1 MGKEDELTVTIPLR
15 DFKEMERDVERAR
28 KIVPQVR
35 LVYDAIVEID
45 YILARPRMLYD
56 EKQKQMSTHI
66 DKAVTQLG
74 VINNQVK
81 ALQQTIDFY
90 EKSSLWKLILHRIRQ
105 HKK

>member
-1 MGKEDELTVTIPLR
+1 
-15 DFKEMERDVERAR
+15 MERDVERAR

>member
-1 MGKEDELTVTIPLR
+1 MTVTIPLR

-28 KIVPQVR
+28 KIVPQVE

-56 EKQKQMSTHI
+56 EKQKRMSTHI
-66 DKAVTQLG
+66 NKAVTQLG
-74 VINNQVK
+74 IINNQVK

-90 EKSSLWKLILHRIRQ
+90 EKSSLWELILHRIRQ